1 MNPINIP
8 SKEKININNSFEI
21 LKSNVI
27 LKKIFNHMNQ
37 NKLLKIVKYNKNL
50 QERLNLNINDY
61 DDLAKIEIEI
71 KPDDNKY
78 GEFINIPDEETKY
91 FHIYFHN
98 SNKEIKKNKL
108 KYYEKVNSIKIIIDY
123 QIKSFKELFSNCEC
137 ISSIIFKKFYRNNI
151 TDMSYMFSGCSS
163 LKELNLSNFN
173 TKNVIYMNR
182 MLYDCS
188 SLKELNLSN
197 FNTNNVTD
205 MNCMFYRCSSLKELN
220 LSKFNTNNVTDMVK
234 CLPVVHH

>member
-37 NKLLKIVKYNKNL
+37 NKLHKIVKYNKNL

-71 KPDDNKY
+71 KPDNNKY
-78 GEFINIPDEETKY
+78 CEFINIPDEEKKY
-91 FHIYFHN
+91 FHIYFDN
-98 SNKEIKKNKL
+98 SNKEIKRNKL

-137 ISSIIFKKFYRNNI
+137 ISSIIFKKFY
-151 TDMSYMFSGCSS
+151 
-163 LKELNLSNFN
+163 
-173 TKNVIYMNR
+173 
-182 MLYDCS
+182 
-188 SLKELNLSN
+188 
-197 FNTNNVTD
+197 
-205 MNCMFYRCSSLKELN
+205 
-220 LSKFNTNNVTDMVK
+220 
-234 CLPVVHH
+234 